1 LWYRLSIAP
10 LQALALLDGSVAEW
24 RVLIVKDH
32 KVKQLVMSKNLT
44 SQKVNFAVAEN
55 CVERLEDT
63 FAHIFIDCQ
72 MPMMDD
78 LEASKRIRQSDTKY
92 GRSKLWL

>member
-1 LWYRLSIAP
+1 
-10 LQALALLDGSVAEW
+10 
-24 RVLIVKDH
+24 
-32 KVKQLVMSKNLT
+32 MSKNLT

-63 FAHIFIDCQ
+63 FDHIFIDCQ

-78 LEASKRIRQSDTKY
+78 LKASKRI
-92 GRSKLWL
+92 